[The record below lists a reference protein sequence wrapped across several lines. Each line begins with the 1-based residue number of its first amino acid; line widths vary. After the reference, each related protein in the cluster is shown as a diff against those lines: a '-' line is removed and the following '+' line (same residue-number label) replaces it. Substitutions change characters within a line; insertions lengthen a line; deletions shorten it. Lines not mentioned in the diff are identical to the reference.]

1 MTQRLPYH
9 LSAEPGHHT
18 LELGTAH
25 PTVELDLPRMGRR
38 GKLIAVRDREFADT
52 KDIVSTPQVGFEPD
66 EYYGP
71 DRGFRSSTSRLQRCR
86 TALSSRGHRGLVLAL
101 AEYGEREGEQED
113 QNCDHDRECHPL
125 AHPNLL

>member
-1 MTQRLPYH
+1 M
-9 LSAEPGHHT
+9 
-18 LELGTAH
+18 
-25 PTVELDLPRMGRR
+25 
-38 GKLIAVRDREFADT
+38 VRDREFVDT
-52 KDIVSTPQVGFEPD
+52 KVIVSTPQVGFEPD

-125 AHPNLL
+125 AHPNLLSKASLWRHSIPKPEGCSTDGPALLGNVLYNVATCSSLIR